1 MKKIIICLIAITF
14 GAFLVS
20 GLIFNNGEKSM
31 QNVTTTYGTNCTF
44 DFNEGMIAGES
55 GVNGSVQ
62 HIAYGNGMMGTG
74 HFISMPESEAQEL
87 IQLIQTGE
95 KQIFDGVT
103 YYHFEEK
110 ELANGWGAYGRHLE
124 LRTTSNMDVAYIQSP
139 VSDEVIII
147 IGNPESIADCFKT
160 ISWGTS
166 TPEDTETES
175 LTNTTTTTTTT
186 TTNTNTPAP
195 AEEDHEYD
203 SIEDAYNNNDW
214 EPSGS
219 DEEDYT
225 ESTVDD
231 SGSVDDYND
240 GSSNSIEEVTDE

>member
-1 MKKIIICLIAITF
+1 MKKLIIALIIIVF
-14 GAFLVS
+14 GAFLFS
-20 GLIFNNGEKSM
+20 GLLFGNGDKNI

-62 HIAYGNGMMGTG
+62 HIAYGNGMMGEG
-74 HFISMPESEAQEL
+74 HFISMPEDEAQEL

-95 KQIFDGVT
+95 QQIFDGVT

-110 ELANGWGAYGRHLE
+110 ELANGWGAFGRHLE

-186 TTNTNTPAP
+186 TNTNTPTP
-195 AEEDHEYD
+195 AEEDTDKTYD
-203 SIEDAYNNNDW
+203 SIEDAYANGDW
-214 EPSGS
+214 VPADDGS
-219 DEEDYT
+219 YYPEEDY
-225 ESTVDD
+225 SQDVDD
-231 SGSVDDYND
+231 SEEYDDEYW
-240 GSSNSIEEVTDE
+240 EDE